1 MQISGKRIL
10 LLGDSHTDWSPYG
23 VQLER
28 QLKDLGATVVR
39 MGIGATAAR
48 TWLAGPACRTISG
61 QRKCHSLDEARQLG
75 PYDIAV
81 VSLGTNDAANSSV
94 GQGDNP
100 AKIRAQASI
109 AAKQIKKVADSIPA
123 SVVYWVGPPAVKD
136 GRIKWKDP
144 KTSMYHYYPES
155 MEILWSEASPLFGA
169 RALDS
174 RPATTPY
181 LNEKWADGVHLGLE
195 GGRAWASFVIG
206 SIQADTADLPALPPR
221 PAPAPAPAPAP
232 VPAPPPPP
240 QPPAPPPA
248 APPAPVVPV
257 PVIVPALPVQRA
269 VESEPTAPLLIPEPA
284 RASSDLALFAGV
296 GLATMLVVVAAGLAR
311 RR

>member
-23 VQLER
+23 TSLER
-28 QLKDLGATVVR
+28 QLTELGATVVR

-48 TWLAGPACRTISG
+48 TWLSGQACRTISG
-61 QRKCHSLDEARQLG
+61 QRKCHSLEEARQRG

-100 AKIRAQASI
+100 AKIRAQAKI
-109 AAKQIKKVADSIPA
+109 AARQIKQVADTLPA
-123 SVVYWVGPPAVKD
+123 SVVYWVGPPSVKD
-136 GRIKWKDP
+136 KR
-144 KTSMYHYYPES
+144 KTHTDWQRNYNPDT
-155 MEILWSEASPLFGA
+155 MEILWSEANPLFGA

-174 RPATTPY
+174 RPATEPF
-181 LNEKWADGVHLGLE
+181 LNERGADGVHLGSK
-195 GGRAWASFVIG
+195 GGRAWASFVVG
-206 SIQADTADLPALPPR
+206 SIQADTADLPALPQR
-221 PAPAPAPAPAP
+221 AAPTPPPP
-232 VPAPPPPP
+232 PPPAPPP
-240 QPPAPPPA
+240 AAPPA

-269 VESEPTAPLLIPEPA
+269 VESEPPAPLLMPEPA

>member
-10 LLGDSHTDWSPYG
+10 LLGDSHTDWSAYG

-28 QLKDLGATVVR
+28 QLTELGATVVR

-61 QRKCHSLDEARQLG
+61 QRKCHSLEEARQLG

-94 GQGDNP
+94 GQGDDP
-100 AKIRAQASI
+100 AKIRAQARI
-109 AAKQIKKVADSIPA
+109 AAKQIKKVAESIPA

-174 RPATTPY
+174 RPATAPF
-181 LNEKWADGVHLGLE
+181 LDERGADGVHLGSK
-195 GGRAWASFVIG
+195 GGRAWASFVVG
-206 SIQADTADLPALPPR
+206 SIQADTTDLPALPPR
-221 PAPAPAPAPAP
+221 PAPAPVPAPAPAPAP
-232 VPAPPPPP
+232 VP
-240 QPPAPPPA
+240 
-248 APPAPVVPV
+248 VPV
-257 PVIVPALPVQRA
+257 PVPLPAPTPTVQPPTIPAVPVPRA
-269 VESEPTAPLLIPEPA
+269 VEREASPAAIVPPAQPRQDAPVDVAML
-284 RASSDLALFAGV
+284 AGV
-296 GLATMLVVVAAGLAR
+296 GITTMLLVVAVGLAR